1 MSDLV
6 EKKFRSCEIYLELL
20 QISNSDTTP
29 IDDEDRRSFLDE
41 KVKPRVREL
50 GEELNKLGGLSL
62 MSFVCESMPYY
73 DVRLL
78 EVAWHGIG
86 MWSY

>member
-1 MSDLV
+1 M
-6 EKKFRSCEIYLELL
+6 
-20 QISNSDTTP
+20 
-29 IDDEDRRSFLDE
+29 DE

-50 GEELNKLGGLSL
+50 GEELNKIGGLNL
-62 MSFVCESMPYY
+62 MSYVCESMPYY

-86 MWSY
+86 DWAC